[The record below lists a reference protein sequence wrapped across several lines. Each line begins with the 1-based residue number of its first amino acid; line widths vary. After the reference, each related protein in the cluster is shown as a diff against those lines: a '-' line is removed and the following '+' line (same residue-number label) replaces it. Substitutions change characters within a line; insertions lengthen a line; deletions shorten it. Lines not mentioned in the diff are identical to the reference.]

1 MRNNFLI
8 DYSFPTLFPQNAI
21 THIFEMAAGPVR
33 ELFGRGQ
40 ISKTQDNSVTELYD
54 NSETTYE
61 DIILVHPVHGKGA

>member
-1 MRNNFLI
+1 
-8 DYSFPTLFPQNAI
+8 
-21 THIFEMAAGPVR
+21 MAAGPVR

-54 NSETTYE
+54 NSATTYE